1 MAKDALN
8 SEKLNIGV
16 GVQNKVIRPG
26 HYIKDVALIQQ
37 STSKIIKCSIGSG
50 L

>member
-1 MAKDALN
+1 MARDALN

-16 GVQNKVIRPG
+16 GGKSKAITRPG
-26 HYIKDVALIQQ
+26 HHIKYGAAIQHV
-37 STSKIIKCSIGSG
+37 